1 MRRVTSKIDKL
12 TYDSFNKEDKDIIME
27 IKEKEEKYISSPP
40 RASAEKEN
48 GIIVY
53 TEPDITPPDKIRS
66 EVNFLVYPVFKLEKK
81 KDDGVIEV
89 KVNIERDNQKL
100 ELFWGVYPHPYF
112 GIPGPFDKKVFDAI
126 QEIIEELPRPIQN
139 PIPIGSLYSL
149 CKRIGIDEKAG
160 KNYNMIKDSL
170 LRLTGILIDSKG
182 TFYEKGKK
190 RWVEDVFHLYDR
202 VVWVGEELPDG
213 TIADT
218 NYIYLGSKYLENIN
232 NGYVKPIDYKFYR
245 ELNSSISKRLYELLG
260 VKFYP
265 IFQRNIE
272 IKFIRYLYDTLCELV
287 PMKKQRY
294 FSYIK
299 RQLEEAIAELQEKG
313 FLEKCE
319 IKKENSKFYVYF
331 YPGPKAKE
339 EFSRFRLEIEPYEDP
354 QPFEENKQLA
364 SSVEAESGPKRLL
377 RYFYKRNSGRDVI
390 DFKPKEIDQAERLLY
405 KYDFEKASFI
415 VDYAIESARKTNFDM
430 KSFGAVLQYEAE
442 AVEKYEAM
450 KRLKQREE
458 EDRKRKE
465 EEERLKEEARLKAEE
480 DARRIDEIISSLS
493 DEELKE
499 IRKEAEVRAKE
510 RGKVFID
517 SGKPIP
523 ELLISLCI
531 REIIRERYL

>member
-112 GIPGPFDKKVFDAI
+112 GIPGPFDKKVFDVI

-139 PIPIGSLYSL
+139 PIPIGSIYSL
-149 CKRIGIDEKAG
+149 CKRIGINESSG
-160 KNYNMIKDSL
+160 RNHNMIKDSL

-299 RQLEEAIAELQEKG
+299 RQLEDAIAELQEKG

-480 DARRIDEIISSLS
+480 EARRIDEIISSLS

-531 REIIRERYL
+531 REIIRERYP

>member
-458 EDRKRKE
+458 DDRKRKE

>member
-112 GIPGPFDKKVFDAI
+112 GIPGPFDKKVFDVI

-139 PIPIGSLYSL
+139 PIPIGSIYSL
-149 CKRIGIDEKAG
+149 CKRIGINESSG
-160 KNYNMIKDSL
+160 RNHNMIKDSL

-299 RQLEEAIAELQEKG
+299 RQLEDAIAELQEKG

>member
-1 MRRVTSKIDKL
+1 VNIVNEEDKRNL
-12 TYDSFNKEDKDIIME
+12 REDSNIKDIEIKDKRKEDIKDFSSLPTQAKPDNTIDVIE
-27 IKEKEEKYISSPP
+27 VEKPNVSI
-40 RASAEKEN
+40 
-48 GIIVY
+48 
-53 TEPDITPPDKIRS
+53 IRS
-66 EVNFLVYPVFKLEKK
+66 EVNFLIYPFFTIDNKK
-81 KDDGVIEV
+81 SSVKEIEFESTV
-89 KVNIERDNQKL
+89 ERGGQKVTI
-100 ELFWGVYPHPYF
+100 FWGVYPNVKF
-112 GIPGPFDKKVFDAI
+112 GTPKQFDKKLFDTI
-126 QEIIEELPRPIQN
+126 QEIIETLPRPLQN

-149 CKRIGIDEKAG
+149 CKRMGINPNEG
-160 KNYNMIKDSL
+160 KNYRYIRESL
-170 LRLTGILIDSKG
+170 LRLRGITIVSRG
-182 TFYEKGKK
+182 TFYDKGK
-190 RWVEDVFHLYDR
+190 RMWIEDTFGLYDR
-202 VVWVGEELPDG
+202 IVWVGEQLPDG

-218 NYIYLGSKYLENIN
+218 NYLYFGSKYLENIN
-232 NGYVKPIDYKFYR
+232 NGYVRPIDYEFYKK
-245 ELNSSISKRLYELLG
+245 LNSPIAKRLYEILG
-260 VKFYP
+260 VKFYA
-265 IFQRNIE
+265 IFHSGSFIPY
-272 IKFIRYLYDTLCELV
+272 IRYLYDTLCNLIPVTRFSSLSRIKQQFALAIGELT
-287 PMKKQRY
+287 
-294 FSYIK
+294 
-299 RQLEEAIAELQEKG
+299 KG
-313 FLEKCE
+313 KFLEKCL
-319 IKKENSKFYVYF
+319 IQKEGNRIYLTF

-364 SSVEAESGPKRLL
+364 SSVEAESGPQRLL
-377 RYFYKRNSGRDVI
+377 RYFYKRNSGRDVT

-523 ELLISLCI
+523 ELIISLCI

>member
-53 TEPDITPPDKIRS
+53 SEPDITPPDKIRS

-139 PIPIGSLYSL
+139 PIPIGSIYSL
-149 CKRIGIDEKAG
+149 CKRIGINESSG
-160 KNYNMIKDSL
+160 RNHNMIKDSL
-170 LRLTGILIDSKG
+170 LRLTGIMIDSKG

-299 RQLEEAIAELQEKG
+299 RQLEDAIAELQEKG

-319 IKKENSKFYVYF
+319 IKKENDKFYVYF

-480 DARRIDEIISSLS
+480 EARRIDEIISSLS

>member
-12 TYDSFNKEDKDIIME
+12 TYDSFNKEDKDIIIE

-89 KVNIERDNQKL
+89 KVNVERDNQKL

-139 PIPIGSLYSL
+139 PIPIGSIYSL
-149 CKRIGIDEKAG
+149 CKRIGINESSG
-160 KNYNMIKDSL
+160 RNHNMIKDSL

-299 RQLEEAIAELQEKG
+299 RQLEDAIAELQEKG

-319 IKKENSKFYVYF
+319 IKKENGKFYVYF

-364 SSVEAESGPKRLL
+364 SSVEAESGPQRLL
-377 RYFYKRNSGRDVI
+377 RYFYKRNSGRDVT

-493 DEELKE
+493 EEELKE